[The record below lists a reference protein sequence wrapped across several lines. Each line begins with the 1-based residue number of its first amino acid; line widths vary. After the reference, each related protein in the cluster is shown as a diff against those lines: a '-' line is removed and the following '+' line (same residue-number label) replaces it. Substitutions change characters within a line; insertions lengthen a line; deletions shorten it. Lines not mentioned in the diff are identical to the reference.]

1 MLKMSWWLLGTHHLK
16 QTKQNYEI
24 IRIPLQDVL
33 GCPPLSI

>member
-16 QTKQNYEI
+16 KTKQNRKI

-33 GCPPLSI
+33 GSLLLSI